1 MSTSLDASPVFAE
14 LAQSVERKALNL
26 VVVGSSPTFGASK
39 TRVFCSG
46 GLAQM
51 AERVLSMHEVA
62 GSMPASSTQTAI
74 LRGEYRVPSDPRSQ
88 APSGPV
94 STIVGDQIGSPGAV
108 CITCRTRVCVNALL
122 AQWIRYLPPKQG
134 IPGSSPG
141 QGSSRSH

>member
-1 MSTSLDASPVFAE
+1 MTIY
-14 LAQSVERKALNL
+14 
-26 VVVGSSPTFGASK
+26 
-39 TRVFCSG
+39 SG

-62 GSMPASSTQTAI
+62 GSMPASSTQTAT

-108 CITCRTRVCVNALL
+108 CTAAATAAATGVI
-122 AQWIRYLPPKQG
+122 AQWQ
-134 IPGSSPG
+134 SA
-141 QGSSRSH
+141 

>member
-1 MSTSLDASPVFAE
+1 MRP
-14 LAQSVERKALNL
+14 
-26 VVVGSSPTFGASK
+26 
-39 TRVFCSG
+39 G

-62 GSMPASSTQTAI
+62 GSMPASSTQTAT

-108 CITCRTRVCVNALL
+108 CTLSAAEL
-122 AQWIRYLPPKQG
+122 AQSVERKALNLVVV
-134 IPGSSPG
+134 GSSPTFG
-141 QGSSRSH
+141 GFQICTCFAHFDRECVAQWQRVGFQTLRLRVRFPSCSRHPL

>member
-1 MSTSLDASPVFAE
+1 
-14 LAQSVERKALNL
+14 
-26 VVVGSSPTFGASK
+26 
-39 TRVFCSG
+39 
-46 GLAQM
+46 M

-108 CITCRTRVCVNALL
+108 CTNDETGVI
-122 AQWIRYLPPKQG
+122 AQWQ
-134 IPGSSPG
+134 SA
-141 QGSSRSH
+141 

>member
-1 MSTSLDASPVFAE
+1 
-14 LAQSVERKALNL
+14 
-26 VVVGSSPTFGASK
+26 
-39 TRVFCSG
+39 
-46 GLAQM
+46 M

-108 CITCRTRVCVNALL
+108 CTVHVHSLERWMLL
-122 AQWIRYLPPKQG
+122 PIDTMAE
-134 IPGSSPG
+134 
-141 QGSSRSH
+141 RSKAPV

>member
-1 MSTSLDASPVFAE
+1 MRGAAE

-26 VVVGSSPTFGASK
+26 VVVGSSPTFGVPMVQC
-39 TRVFCSG
+39 RWFSG
-46 GLAQM
+46 KIRRCHRRAP
-51 AERVLSMHEVA
+51 
-62 GSMPASSTQTAI
+62 GSIPGRRTQTAI

-108 CITCRTRVCVNALL
+108 CTVRQWPSGCNALL

-141 QGSSRSH
+141 QGLRSCVRSTLWPSG

>member
-1 MSTSLDASPVFAE
+1 
-14 LAQSVERKALNL
+14 
-26 VVVGSSPTFGASK
+26 
-39 TRVFCSG
+39 
-46 GLAQM
+46 M

-108 CITCRTRVCVNALL
+108 CIDERR
-122 AQWIRYLPPKQG
+122 RSY
-134 IPGSSPG
+134 SSVAERLIAVQVVP
-141 QGSSRSH
+141 SSNLGDSSVTAWLGWSSGMTSP

>member
-1 MSTSLDASPVFAE
+1 
-14 LAQSVERKALNL
+14 
-26 VVVGSSPTFGASK
+26 
-39 TRVFCSG
+39 
-46 GLAQM
+46 M

-108 CITCRTRVCVNALL
+108 CTAPHRT
-122 AQWIRYLPPKQG
+122 AQDTMAE
-134 IPGSSPG
+134 
-141 QGSSRSH
+141 RSKAPV